1 MADPRTLGQNGFAP
15 QYEQQQQF
23 IDPSALQHI
32 NPSALQQPQQIQSHG
47 LGQAQNS
54 PRPYTLDEALPYTPF
69 TTVFPFESDII
80 NNPTI
85 GSGLIAPSIVD
96 LAERDDYDALNKE
109 AENPGSSKRL
119 EGSLEYVQNLL
130 KPEKITLF
138 QFKTAPALSTTSNTS
153 LPSLAQGLSPLAR
166 MIYESTHI
174 EFRDP
179 SSGSLKTQK
188 PSSNGASMSP
198 KPVKKSPKARKHEP
212 AKVVKHNPSSVN
224 AHNVAKNRTSIEVHL
239 PSRKDHEA
247 AASMYNSPKPGNRES
262 VVPIPTPT
270 VSQTISP
277 SDLVLAPRA
286 APAQPAPVQPAP
298 VPVKPAEVE
307 HKDIKP
313 EIDAF
318 DQKPIL
324 PASRSSSEAVPRIP
338 TESKPVIGVAES
350 PSTQAQRMSG
360 ITIEL
365 PHSAINKADYMV
377 VDDSPA
383 APADLSTKKR
393 KRAEIENTEYL
404 LDGGLNNRDR
414 ANTHLRELQRTLQ
427 EIRDAE
433 NAAIST
439 RNTNTW
445 ITLTPDEDAT
455 MTIAAYNKVMKMV
468 SRTLEL
474 QCFNMV
480 PFEDL
485 HNIQALC
492 DPSLKRADTLEI
504 KVDQSWGEV
513 EVNMWLQLLPDI
525 EAALKAARLALTIMT
540 GGRPEKQL
548 YSEGLIQR
556 GLSVFRSVLDGII
569 VPIAEMRSSGQ
580 DGLFKLLSAQKKAIN
595 VIFMACQKLF
605 ALMTNLI
612 SSIDLSEDVVNGL
625 EVASSQL
632 IFVDNALSERDS
644 VVGVQK
650 FDGLRLVAMDMLSQ
664 IFLVN
669 PSQRRGILTD
679 ILTSLEKL
687 PKAKQ
692 SSRQFKLSDG
702 GSIQP
707 VSALIMRLVQASAGK
722 VEDRGSASG
731 QIMQSLEDR
740 DGEQKPVANGRGKP
754 SYTIRTEDHAAIQH
768 HEAMQ
773 ELGGLV
779 NPLFDTAR
787 FNSSFVINFLV
798 KRAEKSTKTG
808 DTPYRNLLDNFIE
821 DFNLC
826 LDSPDWPAAE
836 LLLRTSMSMMLE
848 LMKGEKTSA
857 PAKNMAL
864 ELLGNMAAAIS
875 RLRSHVRKIAS
886 GFEGSDADD
895 LGRWLADLA
904 SMVLD
909 RKFHPEKLTSW
920 LGPYRVVLE
929 FLEDRVKEDPHLRS
943 AVSYLAT
950 DWAVGLCNAYGEEQH
965 EDSDDR
971 DAEYGRSAFRLRNIV
986 HDRMWLSNEYSFKAV
1001 VANHAR
1007 LSHSLILLRS
1017 PFCDSFKGILN
1028 ILLHSMTT
1036 DAATVRSRSLKSIN
1050 SVLETDPSIL
1060 DGDST
1065 VIDMILQCSHDPSP
1079 QVRDSALSLVGKCI
1093 GMRPSLEERM
1103 TPTVIERFLD
1113 SGVGVRKRAM
1123 KLARDIYLGNQSK
1136 QVRSD
1141 VSNGLLV
1148 RCQDPDEGV
1157 RELARQ
1163 MVEEIWISPF
1173 YKADESM
1180 AYKQSL
1186 TDHIALI
1193 VQTVAQNNSATIL
1206 EKVFETI
1213 LSPQYRLA
1221 DANNKVCVR
1230 LVANLFDLIHNPDS
1244 DDPSTPSG
1252 KDALQVLM
1260 IFAKADPKLFTF
1272 EQIRMLQPRISN
1284 VGTSDDLASSRAV
1297 VVIYRRVLPQVTTV
1311 HSQFL
1316 GEIRRDLMP
1325 VVSKVRRALLD
1336 DVIACLWIISGL
1348 LGTSEHLAR
1357 LGSSSLFGIQ
1367 KLRAMAMK
1375 APLDEQKTRQFDR
1388 YSLIVGMIGK
1398 HCVLDSYEQIFKE
1411 KFPKWSGGPVSK
1423 LMVDTLS
1430 PLASPSH
1437 PAEVRKSAL
1446 DAMGLVCQS
1455 NPRNF
1460 VSVNV
1465 YTTFQQAFDEQD
1477 PTLETMILRSIKEFL
1492 FTEERRS
1499 EQASAAAKEG
1509 KEASKKDLKVM
1520 GSTSFDDVAS
1530 ATTVRFLKDI
1540 TRITLASKDE
1550 HAFLALEVLA
1560 SINRQGLVHPK
1571 ETGTTFITLETCP
1584 THQISELAYHEHRS
1598 LHEKHETVVER
1609 EYAKAVQSAF
1619 HYQRDVIKDSRG
1631 ATTDPFTSK
1640 LHLLLDVLKISKGKN
1655 RKRFF
1660 EKLVSQIEFEP
1671 SSMEASQTMPEHV
1684 EFSRFLIEN
1693 IAFFDFV
1700 ATDELQALV
1709 TSMEKMVTNIGTGL
1723 AQSIESDI
1731 FQVRVDAILAAQPA
1745 AEGDAAPAP
1754 PPEPPVDMDRL
1765 RQLTSSSMILLA
1777 LWEARTYLRRLYS
1790 LKAARETKVKAGAKD
1805 PNKTPVK
1812 AQGVTG
1818 DKFWE
1823 NMEYIMSCLESE
1835 VRMKETCRSFVELLN
1850 VDHEVKV
1857 AEEDDEMD
1865 GDMDPQTPEAED
1877 DEEGDSFNG
1886 ETRGRKRKASGTPGG
1901 KKKRPRSSSKPRGRG
1916 RPRKNPLPEAGGGAE
1931 VDADFDEF

>member
-1 MADPRTLGQNGFAP
+1 MADPRTLVQNGFAP
-15 QYEQQQQF
+15 QYEQQQQQQF
-23 IDPSALQHI
+23 IDPSALQQ
-32 NPSALQQPQQIQSHG
+32 SQQIHSHDRV
-47 LGQAQNS
+47 QAQS
-54 PRPYTLDEALPYTPF
+54 IPRPYTLDEALPFTPF
-69 TTVFPFESDII
+69 TTVFPFETDII

-85 GSGLIAPSIVD
+85 GSGQIAPSILGLV
-96 LAERDDYDALNKE
+96 EHEDYDALNKE

-119 EGSLEYVQNLL
+119 EGSLEFVQNLL
-130 KPEKITLF
+130 KPEKITL
-138 QFKTAPALSTTSNTS
+138 
-153 LPSLAQGLSPLAR
+153 LPSLTQGLSPLAR
-166 MIYESTHI
+166 MIYESTNI
-174 EFRDP
+174 GFKDP
-179 SSGSLKTQK
+179 SSDAMKAQK
-188 PSSNGASMSP
+188 SSTNGASMSP
-198 KPVKKSPKARKHEP
+198 KPVKKSPKARKQEP
-212 AKVVKHNPSSVN
+212 PKVVKHNPSSAN
-224 AHNVAKNRTSIEVHL
+224 AQSVAKNRASIEIHL
-239 PSRKDHEA
+239 PSRRDHEA
-247 AASMYNSPKPGNRES
+247 AASMYSSPKPEPRDQS
-262 VVPIPTPT
+262 KPAPALAPTPT
-270 VSQTISP
+270 HSQTISP
-277 SDLVLAPRA
+277 ADLMLAPA
-286 APAQPAPVQPAP
+286 IAPAPIRPVE
-298 VPVKPAEVE
+298 AEHE
-307 HKDIKP
+307 DIKP
-313 EIDAF
+313 DLETL
-318 DQKPIL
+318 DQKPL
-324 PASRSSSEAVPRIP
+324 PPASRSPSEAATQMPQTVA
-338 TESKPVIGVAES
+338 EKKPVVGASES
-350 PSTQAQRMSG
+350 PSSKVHEASG

-365 PHSAINKADYMV
+365 PSSGFNKADYMV

-383 APADLSTKKR
+383 APADLSKKR
-393 KRAEIENTEYL
+393 KRTELESAEYL
-404 LDGGLNNRDR
+404 IDGGLNNRER
-414 ANTHLRELQRTLQ
+414 ANTHLRELERSLQ
-427 EIRDAE
+427 EIRHAE
-433 NAAIST
+433 NVAINSRT
-439 RNTNTW
+439 SNAW
-445 ITLTPDEDAT
+445 IMLTTDDEAT
-455 MTIAAYNKVMKMV
+455 MTISAYNKVMKLI

-485 HNIQALC
+485 HNIQNLC
-492 DPSLKRADTLEI
+492 APSLKRAESLEV
-504 KVDQSWGEV
+504 KVDQSWAEV
-513 EVNMWLQLLPDI
+513 DVNMWLQLLPDV
-525 EAALKAARLALTIMT
+525 EAGLKAARLALTVMT

-548 YSEGLIQR
+548 YSEGLIKR
-556 GLSVFRSVLDGII
+556 GLSLFRSVLEGII

-580 DGLFKLLSAQKKAIN
+580 DGLFRLLSAQRKAIN
-595 VIFMACQKLF
+595 TVFMACQKLF

-722 VEDRGSASG
+722 VEVRGSASG
-731 QIMQSLEDR
+731 QIIQSLEDQN
-740 DGEQKPVANGRGKP
+740 GEEQPMADGRGKSGP
-754 SYTIRTEDHAAIQH
+754 SYTIKTEDHAAIQH
-768 HEAMQ
+768 SEAVQ

-875 RLRSHVRKIAS
+875 KLRSHVRKVAS
-886 GFEGSDADD
+886 GFEGSDADG

-909 RKFHPEKLTSW
+909 RKFYPEKLTSW

-929 FLEDRVKEDPHLRS
+929 YLEDRVKEDPHLRS
-943 AVSYLAT
+943 AISYLVT
-950 DWAVGLCNAYGEEQH
+950 DWSIGLFNAYNEEQH
-965 EDSDDR
+965 EFPDER
-971 DAEYGRSAFRLRNIV
+971 DAEYGRSAYRLRNMV
-986 HDRMWLSNEYSFKAV
+986 NDRMWLSNEYSFRSV
-1001 VANHAR
+1001 VSNHAR

-1060 DGDST
+1060 DGDSA
-1065 VIDMILQCSHDPSP
+1065 VIEMILQCSHDPSP

-1093 GMRPSLEERM
+1093 SMRPSLEERM
-1103 TPTVIERFLD
+1103 TPTVIERFMD

-1141 VSNGLLV
+1141 ISNGLLV

-1173 YKADESM
+1173 YKADDST
-1180 AYKQSL
+1180 AYKQAL

-1193 VQTVAQNNSATIL
+1193 VQTVAQNNSATTL

-1221 DANNKVCVR
+1221 DANKKVCIR

-1316 GEIRRDLMP
+1316 ADIRKDLMP

-1357 LGSSSLFGIQ
+1357 LACSSLVGIQ
-1367 KLRAMAMK
+1367 KIRMMSIK
-1375 APLDEQKTRQFDR
+1375 GPLDEQKIRQFDR
-1388 YSLIVGMIGK
+1388 YSLIVGMVGK
-1398 HCVLDSYEQIFKE
+1398 HCNLDSHEQIFKSQ
-1411 KFPKWSGGPVSK
+1411 FQKWPGGPVSK
-1423 LMVDTLS
+1423 LMVDTLA
-1430 PLASPSH
+1430 PLASPSQS
-1437 PAEVRKSAL
+1437 AEVRKSAL

-1460 VSVNV
+1460 VAVNI
-1465 YTTFQQAFDEQD
+1465 YTVFQQAFDEQD
-1477 PTLETMILRSIKEFL
+1477 AALETMILRSIKEFL

-1619 HYQRDVIKDSRG
+1619 HYQRDVIKDPRG
-1631 ATTDPFTSK
+1631 ATTDPFTAK

-1660 EKLVSQIEFEP
+1660 DKLVSQIEFDP
-1671 SSMEASQTMPEHV
+1671 ASMEIGQGMPEHV

-1700 ATDELQALV
+1700 ATDELQSLV
-1709 TSMEKMVTNIGTGL
+1709 TNMEKMVTNIGTGL
-1723 AQSIESDI
+1723 AQAIESDI
-1731 FQVRVDAILAAQPA
+1731 FQVRVDAILAVQPTTQPTTDG
-1745 AEGDAAPAP
+1745 ETAPALP
-1754 PPEPPVDMDRL
+1754 AEPPVDMDRL
-1765 RQLTSSSMILLA
+1765 RQLTAGAMILLS

-1790 LKAARETKVKAGAKD
+1790 LKSARESKVKAGSKD

-1823 NMEYIMSCLESE
+1823 NMGYIMSGLESE
-1835 VRMKETCRSFVELLN
+1835 ARMKETCRSFVELLN

-1857 AEEDDEMD
+1857 ADEDDELDED
-1865 GDMDPQTPEAED
+1865 GDPHTPEAYD

-1886 ETRGRKRKASGTPGG
+1886 ETRGRKRKAVGTPGG

-1916 RPRKNPLPEAGGGAE
+1916 RPRKNPLPDAE
-1931 VDADFDEF
+1931 VDAEGDAVFDDF